1 MKEVYYLW
9 EENNVPLFKK
19 EYGQDIP
26 NLTVYPIESDAAVPC
41 VIVFP
46 GGGYGHL
53 AVDHEGRQ
61 ICEFLNKN
69 GFAAFML
76 CYRLAPYHFPCQE
89 LDAKRAVRFVRANA
103 AAPAMPLR
111 RLIVRSLIGEHAKMF
126 SAAMKT
132 MNLRISSQVIR

>member
-103 AAPAMPLR
+103 APVEIQFYHITNCPIFQVDPTISCIAFF
-111 RLIVRSLIGEHAKMF
+111 IKM
-126 SAAMKT
+126 S
-132 MNLRISSQVIR
+132 

>member
-46 GGGYGHL
+46 TIK
-53 AVDHEGRQ
+53 RR
-61 ICEFLNKN
+61 N
-69 GFAAFML
+69 GIAGAS
-76 CYRLAPYHFPCQE
+76 CR
-89 LDAKRAVRFVRANA
+89 
-103 AAPAMPLR
+103 
-111 RLIVRSLIGEHAKMF
+111 
-126 SAAMKT
+126 
-132 MNLRISSQVIR
+132 